1 MFMTHFSSL
10 TAKLYSQRL
19 NMSHL
24 SCDNSTK
31 PQLFQTYQTET
42 SSSSFQTT
50 CNLFYTMSFE
60 SIFYPI
66 PTAVKKIIDT
76 CLDKLN
82 TLKAHKHCVVQ
93 SKHN

>member
-1 MFMTHFSSL
+1 
-10 TAKLYSQRL
+10 
-19 NMSHL
+19 MSHL

-50 CNLFYTMSFE
+50 CNPFYTTSFE
-60 SIFYPI
+60 NIFYPI
-66 PTAVKKIIDT
+66 RTAVKKIIGT
-76 CLDKLN
+76 RAWMNSTHEKCINTVLFNLN
-82 TLKAHKHCVVQ
+82 TTK

>member
-1 MFMTHFSSL
+1 
-10 TAKLYSQRL
+10 
-19 NMSHL
+19 MSHL

-50 CNLFYTMSFE
+50 CNPFYTMSFE

-66 PTAVKKIIDT
+66 PAAVKKKNHRHM
-76 CLDKLN
+76 CLDELN
-82 TLKAHKHCVVQ
+82 TLKVHKHCVVQ